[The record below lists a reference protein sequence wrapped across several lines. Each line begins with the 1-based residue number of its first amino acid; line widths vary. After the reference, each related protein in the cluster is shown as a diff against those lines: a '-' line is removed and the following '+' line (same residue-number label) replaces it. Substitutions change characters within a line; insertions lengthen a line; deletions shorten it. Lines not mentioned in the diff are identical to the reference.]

1 MKLGLVGSRNF
12 YDYKSFKS
20 AVFQVIEEWND
31 EKRENNE
38 GDIMSIVSGGAP
50 GADTLAEKLA
60 RELNVQMIVFK
71 PDWTTYGKAAG
82 IRRNTDIVNAS
93 THMIAFPSRK
103 GKGTQDSIRK
113 AQKNNIPLKI
123 LFID

>member
-71 PDWTTYGKAAG
+71 PDWTTHGKAAG
-82 IRRNTDIVNAS
+82 IMRNTDIVNAS